1 MKGGCINM
9 KKLLDRLV
17 DKLTTLSMYYDGQF
31 DDRKRNDKLAFIF
44 GKVACNLSCIVHP
57 YK

>member
-1 MKGGCINM
+1 M

-31 DDRKRNDKLAFIF
+31 DDRQRNDKLAFIF
-44 GKVACNLSCIVHP
+44 GKIACNLSFIIHP